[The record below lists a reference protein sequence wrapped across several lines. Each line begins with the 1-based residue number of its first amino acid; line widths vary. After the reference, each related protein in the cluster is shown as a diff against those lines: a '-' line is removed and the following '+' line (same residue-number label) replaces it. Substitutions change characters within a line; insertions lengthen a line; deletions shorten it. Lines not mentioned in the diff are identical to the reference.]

1 MSLRRTTCLLTAP
14 LLGVGLVAAGQLPLA
29 VGSTF
34 ADRPTGPDHASGST
48 VVRLA
53 NGDRVQLAPAGGAG
67 RSTLAP
73 LPRDDGS
80 KPGLILNSGD
90 AGTTIQSM
98 EGDTT
103 PTVIGRPAATSAA
116 PAAEA
121 AGEPVELHFDA
132 VGRDGRPAPA
142 DVTVF
147 DVETGAVQS
156 FRRIPGDP
164 DAECSD
170 DSWAESSCLLVPPGT
185 YSVMAFV
192 LTMPAGQPSTERDR
206 TVQNVSLVG
215 QPEVSIGEGRQ
226 FTFDARLAEPVSVT
240 TPGHRTKVNP
250 GGALQ
255 LGYTRT
261 SANGRT
267 IGRQLMP
274 ASMLDERFFMQPTAP
289 VTLGGMTTLTRLRL
303 EAPDIE
309 MVAPGLDL
317 DPEYYDPVWFSDVS
331 SDFPV
336 YDGQARLPVVD
347 VGHATASD
355 LAGKHLAGAIAL
367 AERSDDIPVADQSN
381 AAANAGASLVVIQ
394 NDGPGDNDDPVSTG
408 TKLSVPTVRL
418 SRAEG
423 LALKALPRDSLVG
436 VRGET
441 ASPYLYDLVLKEH
454 GGIPADLSYVVER
467 DELASQ
473 VRELHGQP
481 TIGSTFSEAAYQ
493 YQPSDSFSVSTMFPF
508 RGGARSRVEYRLPDP
523 ETRWTYAVATPE
535 TRYNAQFPEEPVL
548 RMLLSAPDLRAYTTT
563 ETTMAPVATAP
574 ITSTPN
580 PFRPFQR
587 SGDRLRAAIAGF
599 VDADGNFGSSYSTDS
614 GMSTLLQIRADDV
627 LLGETD
633 NLPSGIAQLPS
644 GESTVEVS
652 FRANNPQSWNQLS
665 THTENTWTFRSRTT
679 DGAVVTEPVILA
691 DYDVDVDLR
700 NRVRALEHRRV
711 AFDLNLAHAAGST
724 STAPIGDVTVEASY
738 DDGLTWRP
746 ATVTDEGT
754 GRHGV
759 VLPRGTGFVSLRLHA
774 ADTAGS
780 SLDQTIIRAWYVV
793 G

>member
-1 MSLRRTTCLLTAP
+1 MSLNRHIRLLTAT
-14 LLGVGLVAAGQLPLA
+14 LLGAALAAAGQMPLA
-29 VGSTF
+29 AGSPVS
-34 ADRPTGPDHASGST
+34 DRLTGPDRAANGT

-53 NGDRVQLAPAGGAG
+53 DGARVQLAPADRAG
-67 RSTLAP
+67 RNTVAP
-73 LPRDDGS
+73 LPRVDGTT
-80 KPGLILNSGD
+80 PGLILGSGE

-98 EGDTT
+98 EGDTA
-103 PTVIGRPAATSAA
+103 PTVIGGSPATTAA
-116 PAAEA
+116 PAADA
-121 AGEPVELHFDA
+121 PGDPVELQFDA

-164 DAECSD
+164 ASECSD
-170 DSWAESSCLLVPPGT
+170 ESWAESSCLLVPPGT

-192 LTMPAGQPSTERDR
+192 LSMPAGQPSTERDR

-215 QPEVSIGEGRQ
+215 QPEVSISEGRQ

-240 TPGHRTKVNP
+240 TPGHRSKVNP

-255 LGYTRT
+255 FGYTRT
-261 SANGRT
+261 AADGRT
-267 IGRQLMP
+267 IERQMMP
-274 ASMLDERFFMQPTAP
+274 ASMLDERFFMQPTGP
-289 VTLGGMTTLTRLRL
+289 VTLGEMETLTRLRL

-309 MVAPGLDL
+309 MFAPGLDL

-347 VGHATASD
+347 VGRATASD
-355 LAGKHLAGAIAL
+355 LAGKQLAGAIAV
-367 AERSDDIPVADQSN
+367 AERSDAIPVADQSN
-381 AAANAGASLVVIQ
+381 AAAKAGASLVVIH
-394 NDGPGDNDDPVSTG
+394 NDGPGDNDDPVTTG
-408 TKLSVPTVRL
+408 TKLSVPTIRL

-423 LALKALPRDSLVG
+423 LALKALPRGSLVG
-436 VRGET
+436 VRGED

-467 DELASQ
+467 DQLASQ

-493 YQPSDSFSVSTMFPF
+493 YQPGDSFSVSTMFPF

-523 ETRWTYAVATPE
+523 ETRWSYAVATPE
-535 TRYNAQFPEEPVL
+535 SRYNALFPEEPVL
-548 RMLLSAPDLRAYTTT
+548 RMLLSAPGLRAYPTPEATTT
-563 ETTMAPVATAP
+563 PVATAP

-587 SGDRLRAAIAGF
+587 SGDRLRVAIAGF

-614 GMSTLLQIRADDV
+614 GMGTLLQIRADNV
-627 LLGETD
+627 LVGETD
-633 NLPSGIAQLPS
+633 NLPSGIAQLPA

-652 FRANNPQSWNQLS
+652 FRADNPQAWNQLS
-665 THTENTWTFRSRTT
+665 THTENTWTFRSLTT
-679 DGAVVTEPVILA
+679 GGAVVTEPVILS

-700 NRVRALEHRRV
+700 NRVAAGKHGRV
-711 AFDLNLAHAAGST
+711 SFDLNLAHEAGST
-724 STAPIGDVTVEASY
+724 SAAPIDDVTLEASY
-738 DDGLTWRP
+738 DDGQTWRP
-746 ATVTDEGT
+746 AAVTDDGA

-759 VLPRGTGFVSLRLHA
+759 VLPPGSGLVSLRLRA